1 MLTNANFEP
10 GVTVEH
16 YEFYSQVKFD
26 SSLPRQRSFSERQG
40 PRLGM
45 VYASFVKQ
53 ASRNAPDPYGAT
65 SFFPTRKRYV
75 GRGIFRV
82 ENGHHVAYF
91 FENDDL
97 GFDNREVD
105 GLGAFLINQQGGEP
119 NNDPIVVNIG
129 RDFSGQHPRARRE
142 ALMVP
147 ADGYLQTPNRRDM
160 SMKLERIHTSCKIMK
175 LGSVQKA
182 KCTWCRASKGYP
194 EGRECRKLDGVLKCL
209 WCTHG
214 NKVCSLPG
222 EKDVYDEGDGHG
234 DDGKDGDDDGR
245 PGKKFIRTRKSM
257 RTQKPTAKVVDMV
270 GRRTPADRVDLK
282 RSSTSRSGDR
292 TGI

>member
-1 MLTNANFEP
+1 
-10 GVTVEH
+10 
-16 YEFYSQVKFD
+16 
-26 SSLPRQRSFSERQG
+26 
-40 PRLGM
+40 M

>member
-45 VYASFVKQ
+45 VYASFVKR
-53 ASRNAPDPYGAT
+53 ASINVLDPYSAT
-65 SFFPTRKRYV
+65 SFFPARKRHV
-75 GRGIFRV
+75 GKGIYRV

-97 GFDNREVD
+97 CYDNREVD
-105 GLGAFLINQQGGEP
+105 GLGAFLINQEGGEP
-119 NNDPIVVNIG
+119 NYDPVVVNIG

-147 ADGYLQTPNRRDM
+147 HGGYLQTPDRRDM
-160 SMKLERIHTSCKIMK
+160 SMKLERIHTSCRIMK
-175 LGSVQKA
+175 LGSVQKVN
-182 KCTWCRASKGYP
+182 CTWCCPSKGYP
-194 EGRECRKLDGVLKCL
+194 KGRECKKLDGVLKCL

-222 EKDVYDEGDGHG
+222 EKDVYDEGDG
-234 DDGKDGDDDGR
+234 DGDDDGK
-245 PGKKFIRTRKSM
+245 PGKKFIRRRKSL
-257 RTQKPTAKVVDMV
+257 RTPKPTAKVVDM
-270 GRRTPADRVDLK
+270 
-282 RSSTSRSGDR
+282 
-292 TGI
+292 I